1 MMTPLT
7 LGLLSVLAALIQPAS
22 QPAPQP
28 TPPPSTQP
36 EPTLDELLGI
46 KKPETPK
53 PEGESPRDAD
63 LDRALSPGQVA
74 AGFQAAVE
82 LMSEAALRLERKDAG
97 IDTQR
102 VQEDVLRKLDQL
114 IADARRQQS
123 KSKSSSSKQNQGQP
137 DGQQQQQGA
146 QSQQQQQAAQGE
158 GSGENRGDGPAR
170 VDGTL
175 KPALPG
181 SSAAW
186 GNLPAHVR
194 DALMQ
199 GWSDRFSSVYRGM
212 TEEYYKRLAE
222 QQAGPER
229 PR

>member
-1 MMTPLT
+1 MMHIPLA
-7 LGLLSVLAALIQPAS
+7 LGAIAALTVLLEPP
-22 QPAPQP
+22 PAPP
-28 TPPPSTQP
+28 TPPPP

-46 KKPETPK
+46 KKPEAPK
-53 PEGESPRDAD
+53 PEAPSPRNAE
-63 LDRALSPGQVA
+63 LERALSPGQVA

-82 LMSEAALRLERKDAG
+82 LMAEAAQRLESKDAG

-114 IADARRQQS
+114 IADAKRQQS
-123 KSKSSSSKQNQGQP
+123 KSKSSSSSKSQGQP
-137 DGQQQQQGA
+137 GEQQQQQGA
-146 QSQQQQQAAQGE
+146 KSQQQQAAQGD
-158 GSGENRGDGPAR
+158 GTGENRGDGPAR
-170 VDGTL
+170 ADGSL
-175 KPALPG
+175 KPPLPG
-181 SSAAW
+181 STAAW

-199 GWSDRFSSVYRGM
+199 GWSDRFSSVYRSM

-222 QQAGPER
+222 QQPGSEP